1 MPREGCSSM
10 LAAGHAIIA
19 ARAEDAQL
27 VSMLASP
34 RCHDGS
40 NVKDEAIR
48 PKYVALLDAYDRRKN
63 LCNAFNLEL
72 DVDRLM
78 HCFEQR
84 HKLWRYALLEHH
96 LP

>member
-1 MPREGCSSM
+1 
-10 LAAGHAIIA
+10 
-19 ARAEDAQL
+19 
-27 VSMLASP
+27 MLASP

-72 DVDRLM
+72 DKIEEEDPSLLPMLAPFVDESRVYRSVTRRLDLDFGTGYHSRM
-78 HCFEQR
+78 QVEQI
-84 HKLWRYALLEHH
+84 
-96 LP
+96 